1 MRTIALLFKVL
12 WSPRGAMSVIA
23 KNPRFGL
30 PLLLLIGCCLVSG
43 AVMLAKIPD
52 VPLRAIERSPQ
63 GANMSDEAKDHL
75 RQQIDSPATWIFTM
89 MLSGIRPVLVLLIVS
104 GVYFLVFTII
114 GRPESFKAFFAV
126 TTFAFVPMIFRQS
139 AIVLTA
145 CFVPSSSIMPD
156 ELGSL
161 SPAVFLDRDS
171 MSPAV
176 FAMVNT
182 IDIVSIWI
190 LALIIIGFE
199 FVTRNAVSRAVR
211 AGAVIGVFLT
221 YAFGRM
227 LIRIT

>member
-1 MRTIALLFKVL
+1 
-12 WSPRGAMSVIA
+12 
-23 KNPRFGL
+23 
-30 PLLLLIGCCLVSG
+30 
-43 AVMLAKIPD
+43 
-52 VPLRAIERSPQ
+52 
-63 GANMSDEAKDHL
+63 
-75 RQQIDSPATWIFTM
+75 
-89 MLSGIRPVLVLLIVS
+89 
-104 GVYFLVFTII
+104 
-114 GRPESFKAFFAV
+114 
-126 TTFAFVPMIFRQS
+126 MIFRQS

-161 SPAVFLDRDS
+161 SPAVFLGRDS
-171 MSPAV
+171 LSPAV

-211 AGAVIGVFLT
+211 AGAVIGVFLI
-221 YAFGRM
+221 YIFGRM